1 MDLHGFKDICI
12 CALRYS
18 LGRHTYVVQEVC
30 EFIINN
36 ADIIIDDRVKTVML
50 RDIKGRLDEFRETE
64 KVYDVLTFNEQLD
77 YDTILN
83 LEEFLI
89 NYEIHTNE
97 TNKD

>member
-1 MDLHGFKDICI
+1 MDLHGFEDICI
-12 CALRYS
+12 CALRYA
-18 LGRHTYVVQEVC
+18 LRRHTYVVQEVC

-36 ADIIIDDRVKTVML
+36 ADIIIDDRVKGVML

>member
-18 LGRHTYVVQEVC
+18 LKRHTYVVQEVC

-36 ADIIIDDRVKTVML
+36 ADIIIDDRVKGVML
-50 RDIKGRLDEFRETE
+50 RDIEDRLEEFEEIETTY
-64 KVYDVLTFNEQLD
+64 KVLTFNEQID
-77 YDTILN
+77 CDTIRN
-83 LEEFLI
+83 LKEFLI
-89 NYEIHTNE
+89 NYEIHTNK